1 MGMRLLV
8 ISRRV
13 SILQNVPVPTS
24 KVYSVNNHSLNEIM
38 EVISI
43 D

>member
-1 MGMRLLV
+1 MGMRLFV
-8 ISRRV
+8 IFRRV

-24 KVYSVNNHSLNEIM
+24 EVYSVNNHSLNEIM

>member
-1 MGMRLLV
+1 MGMRLFV
-8 ISRRV
+8 IFRRV